1 MICPNCNLYI
11 SDPSTRTC
19 PRCGQPQFNRPDS
32 TPGSDPF
39 AAGPTSPYGQPYQP
53 GYPPPAGSQWM
64 QPALAPA
71 PAKPARQS
79 SRRRRNLI
87 SLIVFIVLVAACAGW
102 GYLAF
107 SSRGITTSNN
117 ALPPNVLFS
126 DSLASNANGWGDNNG
141 HCFFQDNAYHIKNNY
156 ICYAPAGDISDANVT
171 VQAKQVAG
179 SLLYPY
185 GIVFRRTSTGN
196 WYEFDID
203 SNSKWTFV
211 KTVNETTTTLI
222 DYTPNTAIKGG
233 LNTVNTLRVQI
244 KGTHFVFF
252 VNGTQVGQA
261 DDTTFASGL
270 TGLSAGGDATEVAY
284 TNFEIT
290 KAS

>member
-1 MICPNCNLYI
+1 MICPNCSLYI
-11 SDPSTRTC
+11 SDPATQTC
-19 PRCGQPQFNRPDS
+19 PRCGQPQFNQPDRA
-32 TPGSDPF
+32 PGSDPF
-39 AAGPTSPYGQPYQP
+39 ATGPASPYGQPYQP
-53 GYPPPAGSQWM
+53 GYPPPATSQWM

-107 SSRGITTSNN
+107 ASHGQPTTNT
-117 ALPPNVLFS
+117 ALPSNVIFS
-126 DSLASNANGWGDNNG
+126 DPLTSNANGWGDSNG
-141 HCFFQDNAYHIKNNY
+141 HCFFQDNSYHIKNNY
-156 ICYAPAGDISDANVT
+156 ICYAPAGNITDANVT
-171 VQAKQVAG
+171 VQVEQVAG
-179 SLLYPY
+179 PLLYPY

-211 KTVNETTTTLI
+211 KTVNETTTTI
-222 DYTPNTAIKGG
+222 VDYTPNAAIKGG
-233 LNTVNTLRVQI
+233 LHTLNTLLVKI
-244 KGTHFVFF
+244 KGTHFEFF

-261 DDTTFASGL
+261 DDTTFASGKI
-270 TGLSAGGDATEVAY
+270 GLSAGGAATEVAY
-284 TNFEIT
+284 TNFEID